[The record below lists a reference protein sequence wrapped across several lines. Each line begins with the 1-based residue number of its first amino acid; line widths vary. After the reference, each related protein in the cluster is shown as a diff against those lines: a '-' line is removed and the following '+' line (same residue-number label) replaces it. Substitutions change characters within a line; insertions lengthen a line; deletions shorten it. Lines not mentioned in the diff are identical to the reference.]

1 MDRLVVRL
9 LRLLGQ
15 RLGWARMLFVV
26 QHETGKVAWSVT
38 PEELPLSVRVNTDY
52 SLSMTLGHRD
62 PGDSFLAELETLLE
76 RQTANQ
82 GAHGAR
88 TGAQVV
94 DAVVG
99 GDSASMV

>member
-38 PEELPLSVRVNTDY
+38 PEDLPLSVRVNTDY
-52 SLSMTLGHRD
+52 SLSVTLGHRD

-76 RQTANQ
+76 SRTANQ

-88 TGAQVV
+88 TK
-94 DAVVG
+94 
-99 GDSASMV
+99 

>member
-38 PEELPLSVRVNTDY
+38 PEDLPLTVRVNTDD
-52 SLSMTLGHRD
+52 SLSVTLGHRE
-62 PGDSFLAELETLLE
+62 PGDAFLAELETVLE
-76 RQTANQ
+76 SHAANQ
-82 GAHGAR
+82 GAQGAR
-88 TGAQVV
+88 TGAQ
-94 DAVVG
+94 AVETG
-99 GDSASMV
+99 